1 MPAQS
6 SITVTTGGAW
16 TTLASGECTVSA
28 LMANART
35 STTLVALRL
44 TLANGSSSYILP
56 TNSLPFGKSSRIVVG
71 GISLQPNDKL
81 EALSNDSVEWVT
93 SVIPGAAYK
102 SLVATSPATN
112 AWTALAT
119 GPCLVRGIF
128 SCVPGGGEVSCR
140 IKKTAQEASII
151 TDERIG
157 QSESKRI
164 MMPIQLLAGDIL
176 QVKGTG
182 TAYWIATGV
191 QV

>member
-157 QSESKRI
+157 QGESKRI

-176 QVKGTG
+176 QVKGSG

>member
-102 SLVATSPATN
+102 SLVAASPATS

-119 GPCLVRGIF
+119 GPCLVRGVF

-140 IKKTAQEASII
+140 IKKAAQEASII

-182 TAYWIATGV
+182 AAYWIATGV

>member
-16 TTLASGECTVSA
+16 TTLAAGACTVAS
-28 LMANART
+28 LLANART

-56 TNSLPFGKSSRIVVG
+56 TNSLTFGKSSRVVVG
-71 GISLQPNDKL
+71 GISLQANDKL
-81 EALSNDSVEWVT
+81 EALSNDSVEWIT
-93 SVIPGAAYK
+93 SFIPNSPYK

-128 SCVPGGGEVSCR
+128 ACVPGGGEVSCR

-182 TAYWIATGV
+182 AAYWIATGV